1 MANYT
6 CRKCR
11 QPLELDASL
20 TDLTPSSYD
29 LLASSIQHPPIRIR
43 LSEKDKLEQVPASP
57 SVRDAWKRTSG
68 SQLGHPSA
76 TSSYLSARAQGKQPQ
91 RSLAGAPNESFVFL
105 QDSVVQR
112 IPSSATAAGRT
123 SASKGRETS
132 GVKPISHSTDNSYRS
147 SSPMSSNVKSTTK
160 LFSLLSTKTDIDHP
174 LCTECTDSLLKYL
187 SEQLKDTM
195 RERDGYIAFEK
206 ELKKERAREEEPVED
221 IERRIER
228 LKEEEKLAIE
238 DLREAQREKEQ
249 LERELLALELEEK
262 ELEEEE
268 AEYVLLCLSFCCN
281 SWFNRFWIAHNM
293 HLLTSAEQASQLASL
308 RAAYTQDS
316 LILEKLEHTN
326 VYNDA
331 FCIGHD
337 GVFGTINGLRLG
349 RVSGVHVRMFLLI
362 VTNYPY

>member
-1 MANYT
+1 MSIYT

-29 LLASSIQHPPIRIR
+29 LLASSIQHPTIRVR
-43 LSEKDKLEQVPASP
+43 LSERDKLDQVPAP
-57 SVRDAWKRTSG
+57 PGVKDAWKRASG
-68 SQLGHPSA
+68 SQLGPSA

-112 IPSSATAAGRT
+112 IPSSATSPNAVGRP
-123 SASKGRETS
+123 SLAKGRESNGTRS
-132 GVKPISHSTDNSYRS
+132 TPHSVDNTHRS
-147 SSPMSSNVKSTTK
+147 SSPLSSKVKSTTK

-174 LCTECTDSLLKYL
+174 LCTECTDSLLKSL

-249 LERELLALELEEK
+249 LDEELKALELEEK

-268 AEYVLLCLSFCCN
+268 AEYVLLCLSSHCY
-281 SWFNRFWIAHNM
+281 S
-293 HLLTSAEQASQLASL
+293 
-308 RAAYTQDS
+308 
-316 LILEKLEHTN
+316 
-326 VYNDA
+326 
-331 FCIGHD
+331 
-337 GVFGTINGLRLG
+337 
-349 RVSGVHVRMFLLI
+349 
-362 VTNYPY
+362 